1 MPRLRTANE
10 FTERGTQRPGSGK
23 QQNSHLATD
32 AIRSAYRICRL
43 GLKITVSWVHMTES
57 PCEAPVRRVNY
68 NQNLAPAGFHDTI
81 AELCRLPVSSDV

>member
-32 AIRSAYRICRL
+32 AIRSAYRICGL
-43 GLKITVSWVHMTES
+43 GLKIQSVGYT
-57 PCEAPVRRVNY
+57 
-68 NQNLAPAGFHDTI
+68 
-81 AELCRLPVSSDV
+81 